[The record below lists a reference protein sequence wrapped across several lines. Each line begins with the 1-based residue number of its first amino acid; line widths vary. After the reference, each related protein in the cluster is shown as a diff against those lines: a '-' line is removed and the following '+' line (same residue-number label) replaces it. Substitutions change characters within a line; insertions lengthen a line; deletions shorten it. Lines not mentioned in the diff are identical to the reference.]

1 MPIVT
6 TRVELAGLRPE
17 DVWPTLIDF
26 ERYPLLMQDVVSV
39 DVLERG
45 ARTMLSSWKVLL
57 NGSEFT
63 WMERDT
69 LEEPHVIRF
78 VQTEGDLE
86 VWQGE
91 WRLDPTPEGL
101 VALLT
106 VEFDIG
112 IPSMAEILDPIGER
126 AIRANS
132 RQMLDAVRDQA
143 RTVVNATATRATA
156 L

>member
-6 TRVELAGLRPE
+6 TRVELAGLKPE
-17 DVWPTLIDF
+17 DVWPTLVDF

-39 DVLERG
+39 DILQRD
-45 ARTMLSSWKVLL
+45 ATTMLSSWKVLL

-63 WMERDT
+63 WIERDI
-69 LEEPHVIRF
+69 LQEPYVIRF

-86 VWQGE
+86 IWQGE
-91 WRLDPTPEGL
+91 WRLDPTPAGL
-101 VALLT
+101 VAVLS

-132 RQMLDAVRDQA
+132 RQMLDAVRDDA
-143 RTVVNATATRATA
+143 RTVIKTIATGATV